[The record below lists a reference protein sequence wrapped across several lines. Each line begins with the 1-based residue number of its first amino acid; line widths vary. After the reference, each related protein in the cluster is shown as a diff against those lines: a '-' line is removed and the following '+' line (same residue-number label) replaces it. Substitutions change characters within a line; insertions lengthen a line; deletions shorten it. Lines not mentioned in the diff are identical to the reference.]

1 MAQIEVS
8 SEAYDAVRTALTEAA
23 SQLAAS
29 RNSISSAVPGM
40 AFGPIGAFIPP
51 VLNSI
56 GSVVEGAAGFV
67 GTVSQRTVDGVQKAV
82 EGFKTVDDSGRADLD
97 RIAAEG

>member
-1 MAQIEVS
+1 MAEIEVHS
-8 SEAYDAVRTALTEAA
+8 DAYEAARSALTEAA
-23 SQLAAS
+23 AKLASS

-56 GSVVEGAAGFV
+56 GGVVEEAAGFV
-67 GTVSQRTVDGVQKAV
+67 GAVSQRTADGVQKAV
-82 EGFKTVDDSGRADLD
+82 EGFRTVDDTGRADLD

>member
-1 MAQIEVS
+1 MAEIEVHS
-8 SEAYDAVRTALTEAA
+8 AAYDAARSALTEAA
-23 SQLAAS
+23 AKLTAS

-51 VLNSI
+51 VLNSV
-56 GSVVEGAAGFV
+56 GSVVEGAAGFL
-67 GTVSQRTVDGVQKAV
+67 GTVSERTADGVQKAV
-82 EGFKTVDDSGRADLD
+82 EGFRTVDDAGRADLD